1 MKITIKT
8 EDMACAK
15 FIGFGAEWDSRNY
28 RDAGIT
34 EADFAL
40 IRRRVEWMRLPAA
53 RIMMQMKWCR
63 REDGSFDFETPPM
76 QDLYRHLDVCE
87 ALGTTVFLADWGC
100 MPAWLR
106 APGIGDVADPLY
118 AESIGVYLEHL
129 VNVKRYSCIRY
140 FIMVNEPNW
149 EVKDFALWRRGLEQ
163 VAREL
168 KRRGL
173 DRQIQL
179 AGSDEAHAQ
188 EDDWHFQAVDR
199 ARHLLGA
206 YDVHRYVDDAGEVR
220 AGQLT
225 DYFRRLWDY
234 ARLHD
239 PEAARKP
246 CMIGEAGL
254 RDGWHPPATN
264 DLIGTF
270 EYGLVMADYAVQA
283 ANAETAAVLA
293 WMLDDNSHAGFLWGL
308 WTSKADGL
316 RLRPWFYP
324 WALLSRL
331 FPAGCAIHPVST
343 GSPDLRVLVAR
354 TADGWAV
361 CAVNRGDQ
369 EIECELALGE
379 EARPLQVMTYLY
391 SADNAP
397 VDAEGLPVPVAIT
410 REPQQATPVIGPPRS
425 VTFCQISAQSQPAV
439 IGGESTGAEA

>member
-1 MKITIKT
+1 MRIKITT
-8 EDMACAK
+8 ENEVCAN
-15 FIGFGAEWDSRNY
+15 FIGFGAEWDSANY
-28 RDAGIT
+28 RAAGIT
-34 EADFAL
+34 DADFAL
-40 IRRRVEWMRLPAA
+40 IRRRVEWMRLPVA
-53 RIMMQMKWCR
+53 RIMMQVKWCR
-63 REDGSFDFETPPM
+63 QADGSFDFETPPM
-76 QDLYRHLDVCE
+76 QDLYRHLDVCQ
-87 ALGTTVFLADWGC
+87 ALGTTVFLTDWGC
-100 MPAWLR
+100 MPEWLR

-118 AESIGVYLEHL
+118 AASIGIYLDHL
-129 VNVKRYSCIRY
+129 INTKKYRCLRY

-163 VAREL
+163 VAAEL

-188 EDDWHFQAVDR
+188 NDDWHFQAVDQ

-206 YDVHRYVDDAGEVR
+206 YDVHRYVCDAEEVR

-234 ARLHD
+234 ARRHD

-283 ANAETAAVLA
+283 ANAGTAAVLA

-308 WTSKADGL
+308 WSSKGDGL

-343 GSPDLRVLVAR
+343 CSADLRVLVAR
-354 TADGWAV
+354 TGDGWAV

-379 EARPLQVMTYLY
+379 EARPVQVTLY
-391 SADNAP
+391 RYGEESAP
-397 VDAEGLPVPVAIT
+397 VDAEGFPVPISSTQERLSAFPLVCPA
-410 REPQQATPVIGPPRS
+410 RS
-425 VTFCQISAQSQPAV
+425 VSFLQVHTNL
-439 IGGESTGAEA
+439 G